1 MKNKTKNI
9 LIIVLAITLII
20 AITIIVFLFNNK
32 EKIQNL
38 ELQGKVIIVGEDYII
53 IESNNIDYLINN
65 SKGQYK
71 EGDIIKVNYNN
82 NDLNDTSNPK
92 GLKITDEE
100 LVETVPQEPENIT
113 NNTNNDN
120 GTTNQTNNI
129 SSNNS
134 NNNKDT
140 TPSTPNNTSTV
151 PNQSNT
157 SSSNNSNSSTTNQ
170 SNNINNNNSSTSS
183 NNNTKNA
190 DTEVLNYFNTL
201 NDDFS
206 SNSIKDSLK
215 NGFITVV
222 DFLFYNGQIKGHTFN
237 ELSSST
243 KLKVLSMAMY
253 FDSKI
258 DNYFPGYKE
267 SISNSTSK
275 IYTNIKEKVV
285 TTYLNITTSICNNNP
300 DTCESAK
307 EGFNELK
314 TNFGLTWNLIK
325 DIAGDG
331 LANLKNWYEI
341 WSGK

>member
-1 MKNKTKNI
+1 MKTKTKNI
-9 LIIVLAITLII
+9 LIIVLAIALII
-20 AITIIVFLFNNK
+20 AITIIVFLSNNK

-53 IESNNIDYLINN
+53 IESNNTDYLINN

-82 NDLNDTSNPK
+82 NALNDASNPK
-92 GLKITDEE
+92 VLKITDEE
-100 LVETVPQEPENIT
+100 LVETISQETENTT
-113 NNTNNDN
+113 NNVNNDN
-120 GTTNQTNNI
+120 VPTNQTNNV
-129 SSNNS
+129 SNNL
-134 NNNKDT
+134 NDNKDNT
-140 TPSTPNNTSTV
+140 QSTPNNNPTK
-151 PNQSNT
+151 PNN
-157 SSSNNSNSSTTNQ
+157 STTNQ

-183 NNNTKNA
+183 NNSINNA

-201 NDDFS
+201 NDDFNS
-206 SNSIKDSLK
+206 ESIKDSLK

-222 DFLFYNGQIKGHTFN
+222 DFLFYNGQIKGYTFN
-237 ELSSST
+237 ELSSSA

-258 DNYFPGYKE
+258 ENYFPGYKE
-267 SISNSTSK
+267 SISNTTSK
-275 IYTNIKEKVV
+275 IYTNLKEKVV
-285 TTYLNITTSICNNNP
+285 NAYLNITTSICNNKA
-300 DTCESAK
+300 DACESAK

-314 TNFGLTWNLIK
+314 TNFGLTWSLIK

-331 LANLKNWYEI
+331 ITNLKNWYEI